1 MNRPAFPNQKKK
13 GSDAMKNEKELNI
26 LKEEISALSAK
37 LSELTDEEVEQVIG
51 GTKFPPADFSY
62 NTTFNRTSLIN

>member
-1 MNRPAFPNQKKK
+1 
-13 GSDAMKNEKELNI
+13 MKNEKELNV

-51 GTKFPPADFSY
+51 GTKFPPDYIMNCTHEANKYAY
-62 NTTFNRTSLIN
+62 NQTFNPGL